1 MNETNNNL
9 TEIVSE
15 KELSWGAKSSVLVF
29 VVSFWAILLPSLFLT
44 ELTLNESTQYFIA
57 EAILPIPFFAFFY
70 YWFCKNKIPKKELG
84 LCLPDSNV
92 LLVTLVAIMI
102 AAIFKG
108 IDLVLFFGSISE
120 LTWSRFAIID
130 GPLFAVSSGIGR
142 VIITPLMEELVHR
155 GVIYGY
161 LRSKLGWRVG
171 LVLQALI
178 FTLVHPNI
186 YQGDFAIILFY
197 FAFGLGFGGLYQF
210 YRSLYPAVI
219 CHGALN
225 YFDAT
230 IQVVF

>member
-9 TEIVSE
+9 TEIGSK
-15 KELSWGAKSSVLVF
+15 KEFPWGARSSILVF
-29 VVSFWAILLPSLFLT
+29 VVSFLSILIPSLFLT
-44 ELTLNESTQYFIA
+44 ELALNESTQYFIA
-57 EAILPIPFFAFFY
+57 EAILPIPFFVFFY
-70 YWFCKNKIPKKELG
+70 FWFRKKKIQKKEIG
-84 LCLPDSNV
+84 LCLPKSNV
-92 LLVTLVAIMI
+92 LLATLVAIAI

-108 IDLVLFFGSISE
+108 IDFVLFFGSITE
-120 LTWSRFAIID
+120 VNWSKFSIIG
-130 GPLFAVSSGIGR
+130 GPLFAVSYGIGR

-161 LRSKLGWRVG
+161 LRSRLGWQFG

-178 FTLVHPNI
+178 FTLVHPNV
-186 YQGDFAIILFY
+186 YQGNLDIILFY

-210 YRSLYPAVI
+210 YRSLYPAVV

-230 IQVVF
+230 IQVFS